1 MECVTKMKTGVN
13 YQFFLEIIKQ
23 FDLGC
28 KYVNDY
34 NTLLHDYNGIVLY
47 QAESQFINAIGKKP
61 GITITELASFF
72 DKTPSA
78 CSQLMR
84 RMKNK
89 GWLFQQRNNENN
101 REFKLFLTEEGEQI
115 YHCHQDFENRCYL
128 RTASMLEGFTDE
140 ELMIYIKI
148 QERLNAAFL
157 QDVEESRHIAGNAL
171 SKLNS

>member
-1 MECVTKMKTGVN
+1 MKNNVS
-13 YQFFLEIIKQ
+13 YEIFLELLKQ

-34 NTLLHDYNGIVLY
+34 NALLHDYNGVVLY

-61 GITITELASFF
+61 GITITELALFF

-89 GWLFQQRNNENN
+89 GWLYQQRNNENN
-101 REFKLFLTEEGEQI
+101 REYKLFLTDEGERI
-115 YHCHQDFENRCYL
+115 YYNHQEFENRCYL
-128 RTASMLEGFTDE
+128 RTLEMLDGFTDD
-140 ELMIYIKI
+140 ELMTYIHI
-148 QERLNAAFL
+148 QERLNAAFAL
-157 QDVEESRHIAGNAL
+157 DVEESRHIAGNAL
-171 SKLNS
+171 KA

>member
-1 MECVTKMKTGVN
+1 MKNNVS
-13 YQFFLEIIKQ
+13 YEIFLELLKQ

-34 NTLLHDYNGIVLY
+34 NALLHDYNGVVLY

-61 GITITELASFF
+61 GITITELALFF

-89 GWLFQQRNNENN
+89 GWLYQQRNNENN
-101 REFKLFLTEEGEQI
+101 REYKLFLTDEGERI
-115 YHCHQDFENRCYL
+115 YYNHQEFENRCYL
-128 RTASMLEGFTDE
+128 RTLEMLDGFTDD
-140 ELMIYIKI
+140 ELMIYIHI
-148 QERLNAAFL
+148 QERLNTAFAL
-157 QDVEESRHIAGNAL
+157 DVEESRHIAGNAL
-171 SKLNS
+171 KA